1 MSLPHDNEEMLGGI
15 RVLVVDDCMVVREL
29 MSLTL
34 TPMGAKVDVA
44 GSGEDALRMMEG
56 TNYDI
61 VFLDVMLPGIDGN
74 RVCKCIKR
82 DTKTR
87 HIPVVMLTSR
97 DAVLDKVRGMMSGAD
112 VYLTKPLVRSALLS
126 AMKRCLPEWD
136 RA

>member
-1 MSLPHDNEEMLGGI
+1 MNLPHDNEKTLDGI

-34 TPMGAKVDVA
+34 RPMGAVVDIA
-44 GSGEDALRMMEG
+44 ETGEDALGKIGNTR
-56 TNYDI
+56 YDI
-61 VFLDVMLPGIDGN
+61 IFLDVMLPGIDGN
-74 RVCKCIKR
+74 RVCKSIKR
-82 DTKTR
+82 EPKTR

-126 AMKRCLPEWD
+126 AMERCLPEWS
-136 RA
+136 RR